1 MFDDI
6 MIYLN
11 CLSNQRFTR
20 QFMCVNLCFSYII
33 LKNVVSLN
41 FFIVLFFC
49 SIQSFCFANWK
60 TKRNNFVRIFRIVYK
75 KIVIV

>member
-41 FFIVLFFC
+41 FFIVLFFVL
-49 SIQSFCFANWK
+49 FK
-60 TKRNNFVRIFRIVYK
+60 VFVLQIEK
-75 KIVIV
+75 QNVIILSVFLE